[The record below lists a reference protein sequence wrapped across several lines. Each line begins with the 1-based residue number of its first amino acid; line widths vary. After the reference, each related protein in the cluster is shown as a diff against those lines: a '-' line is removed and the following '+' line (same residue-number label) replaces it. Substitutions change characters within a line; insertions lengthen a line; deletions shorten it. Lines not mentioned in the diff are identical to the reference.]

1 MLRRHTDTVAA
12 RSASATTRALVL
24 AGVLVLIGLG
34 MAVPMRSW
42 LSQQAEIASLRSEV
56 EQARAE
62 VAGLEV
68 QRERWKDPAYIAA
81 QARKRLL
88 FVFPGEI
95 GYVAIGTTAPEQEP
109 LPVDQRVDM
118 SWYER
123 LWLGLKDADAPMAV
137 DQGTEQLASPQ
148 GPP

>member
-1 MLRRHTDTVAA
+1 MLRRHTDTVVA
-12 RSASATTRALVL
+12 RSASATSRALVL
-24 AGVLVLIGLG
+24 ASVLVLIGLG

-42 LSQQAEIASLRSEV
+42 LSQQAEIASLRTQV
-56 EQARAE
+56 EAARAE

-81 QARKRLL
+81 QARERLM

-95 GYVAIGTTAPEQEP
+95 GYVAIGTNVPEEQSA
-109 LPVDQRVDM
+109 VMGDVTDQ

-123 LWLGLKDADAPMAV
+123 LWRGLQEADAPATI
-137 DQGTEQLASPQ
+137 DQDAEQPSDSQDQP
-148 GPP
+148 